1 MPFIDKSPLNYP
13 VNAYDPI
20 RRFRTTRAPTVA
32 DYKNFKI
39 GDEWLDDSSNDW
51 WKLCYKDTTQG
62 IWRRMAGTAAAAELF
77 TPDVGGQVGPDALNN
92 INVLGGGGI
101 TVTGTPAANLLTIAP
116 SGGGSLVETLT
127 GDAGGAVS
135 PDAAGDINFL
145 GNSGAFLN
153 GIQFTGTPLN
163 NTLTAMD
170 LRNITVYVVD
180 AVAGQTEYQT
190 VQAAINAA
198 NADGGG
204 TVYVRPGVY
213 TEDLVLYNAVDITA
227 AVATPAGYQ
236 TTITGAHTP
245 PDAGAVSF
253 RNLALTDTTN
263 VLLSAAAGATT
274 IVMIDCVTVV
284 DNGYTFALPNWTG
297 LIVAMNTHCQG
308 TEDGFADIGAG
319 AASLLA
325 LTCTLGVGAAN
336 VGTLGGTSRIVGCN
350 VQCSFDFVDQG
361 IGMVRGCQFINTT
374 LISDDAT
381 AWFNHCFFITDDAV
395 PINQTSS
402 LPIYLNHVTIDSTAA
417 PDVIVGTGTVIFA
430 VCIFEQAQGINAGI
444 TQNAAQYQ
452 RTGPIEIIPSDESVA
467 AEDAWIKFNIPGGGT
482 YSVGID
488 NSDSDNFKI
497 TTGASPSA
505 GTDIMTV
512 YTSIPAGPA
521 GAYFPII
528 FTSPDTN
535 DNNNQFTF
543 TGASTNKIGL
553 AVSNNEENN
562 SARATLEMRATTPG
576 AAGTGGSAYL
586 TWINT
591 VASSDWYMGL
601 PATTAQLMI
610 SRSTYPGAGTTYWQM
625 EGTGE
630 RTMPLQS
637 AFFAYLGASVT
648 NTTGNNN
655 VWQLGTTT
663 TLTEIFD
670 QNADFNVNGTFT
682 SPVTGKYN
690 LDGGI
695 RATAITA
702 AMTSG
707 YLQLITSNRTYTP
720 NNVNCA
726 ASRTVASFANYYSFA
741 VSVLTDMD
749 AADTATL
756 AYNIFGGAGNTVT
769 CVGAAA
775 PDSFFSGSLI
785 C

>member
-116 SGGGSLVETLT
+116 SGGGSLLETIT
-127 GDAGGAVS
+127 PDSGGAVG
-135 PDAAGDINFL
+135 PDATGTINYLGD
-145 GNSGAFLN
+145 SGAYLN
-153 GIQFTGTPLN
+153 GIHFTGDPAN
-163 NTLTAMD
+163 NTITAMD

-284 DNGYTFALPNWTG
+284 DDGYTFALPNWTG
-297 LIVAMNTHCQG
+297 LIVAMNTHCLG

-417 PDVIVGTGTVIFA
+417 PDVIIGTGTV
-430 VCIFEQAQGINAGI
+430 VMGVLIFEQAQGINAGI
-444 TQNAAQYQ
+444 TQNAPEYQ

-467 AEDAWIKFNIPGGGT
+467 AEDAWIKFNIPSGGGF
-482 YSVGID
+482 SNGID
-488 NSDSDNFKI
+488 NSDTDNFKLTDGVDPSTGTEYYSLDVAASRWEFPINIFEQEISNEGGAVSHFISNTENTDPASDAACQILTGGASGGDPFVHLEVESVQEYSFGIDNNDADVLCI
-497 TTGASPSA
+497 TDGGSPSA
-505 GTDIMTV
+505 G
-512 YTSIPAGPA
+512 
-521 GAYFPII
+521 
-528 FTSPDTN
+528 
-535 DNNNQFTF
+535 
-543 TGASTNKIGL
+543 NKMW
-553 AVSNNEENN
+553 
-562 SARATLEMRATTPG
+562 RM
-576 AAGTGGSAYL
+576 
-586 TWINT
+586 
-591 VASSDWYMGL
+591 
-601 PATTAQLMI
+601 TTA
-610 SRSTYPGAGTTYWQM
+610 
-625 EGTGE
+625 GE

-637 AFFAYLGASVT
+637 TFLALADVNAQNNV
-648 NTTGNNN
+648 TGNNALYT
-655 VWQLGTTT
+655 VIFA
-663 TLTEIFD
+663 TEVLD
-670 QNADFNVNGTFT
+670 YNADFDGTSTFT
-682 SPVTGKYN
+682 APVTGAYRFN
-690 LDGGI
+690 TTVNYQQLDAL
-695 RATAITA
+695 ATKGVLYI
-702 AMTSG
+702 
-707 YLQLITSNRTYTP
+707 QTSNRLYQSG
-720 NNVNCA
+720 A
-726 ASRTVASFANYYSFA
+726 ASYATLRNVDGTLHQNNA
-741 VSVLTDMD
+741 VIADMD
-749 AADTATL
+749 AADTCVVQIKVE
-756 AYNIFGGAGNTVT
+756 NMAGNTVDT
-769 CVGAAA
+769 GA
-775 PDSFFSGSLI
+775 DGSL
-785 C
+785 CYFGGSLEY